1 MLALSSLPLSLC
13 LSQPALRT
21 APTYVRARPAV
32 ALLTELPPGFED
44 LMPAVVHHTPFSRH
58 LFNAIMGY
66 MAIDTTLF
74 AAKIIKR
81 RMEPGVQEANRLAAA
96 PATNFGALPPQPYFI
111 MCHGLE
117 PQQSSPAPHGLI
129 PRGSSASARHTFH
142 HWRIHTLPTLG
153 PHDTDTGTDSIR
165 RAAPARHR

>member
-21 APTYVRARPAV
+21 APTYARARPAV

-96 PATNFGALPPQPYFI
+96 PATNFGWVQADLRGPLPP
-111 MCHGLE
+111 LE
-117 PQQSSPAPHGLI
+117 DLDKLRVGVK
-129 PRGSSASARHTFH
+129 GG
-142 HWRIHTLPTLG
+142 HTLHLCRG
-153 PHDTDTGTDSIR
+153 EEAVGYASIER
-165 RAAPARHR
+165 SLDFSEHYGASLYSHGKYGYYGA